1 MPDTKRVNE
10 AKNMALIINLSLKVS
25 KELSIE
31 FLLLEMEEWWEKF
44 PLYIVSY
51 RDTHKLNSTEEL
63 FTTIE
68 DDNVILLSIKSSDHY
83 SSFKLNVGIQET
95 KLSSIEEIIEEML
108 TVQQKWLYLE
118 SILVESGDIAEKLP
132 KELDRFKEVNKAF
145 KKIMK
150 QASLEKKSNLF

>member
-1 MPDTKRVNE
+1 MRLDVGNFSFWQRERHWNSIKKAIE
-10 AKNMALIINLSLKVS
+10 HMALIINPSIKAS

-31 FLLLEMEEWWEKF
+31 FLLLEMKDRWEKF

-51 RDTHKLNSTEEL
+51 KDTHKLNSTEEL

-68 DDNVILLSIKSSDHY
+68 DDNVILLSIKSSEHY

-118 SILVESGDIAEKLP
+118 SILVESGDNAEKLP
-132 KELDRFKEVNKAF
+132 KELGK
-145 KKIMK
+145 
-150 QASLEKKSNLF
+150 